1 MTDIV
6 KSPRKTI
13 WAAQLN
19 KILAMKRLLKIS
31 LLTILS
37 ISVVLIVFLVFLS
50 IEAKNYNS
58 IDKTFGDR
66 LNKVAIQ
73 NARILDTETGILS
86 ENQTVL
92 INHGYISKII
102 KEDSEISDDY
112 KIIDAANKVLMHG
125 LADMHTH
132 IFDRA
137 ELVQYLSYG
146 VTHVRNMMGFPTHLT
161 WRSEVENNQL
171 SGSRL
176 ITAGPTLNGT
186 QNTSPLH
193 HNMESS
199 KEAYDAVGTIK
210 NEGYDFIKVYD
221 GLSQE
226 QLEEISKS
234 ATENSITFSGHPIR
248 GVSNEYI
255 LNAGYTTIEHVE
267 ELFQS
272 MLDYELDS
280 LKAQELV
287 KELKEADVPVT
298 ITLSAY
304 NHLYRTAL
312 EKEAFLETLPTE
324 QISPFLRYLGARSL
338 EGWKNPT
345 QSGYDWTMKKYAF
358 MEYLVRLLDKE
369 GVPILLGTDT
379 GPNLTIPGWSVHEE
393 INLMQDLG
401 ISNLKIIH
409 SGTTEAVDILNHR
422 SFTGS
427 IEEGAMA
434 NILFLDQNPLE
445 NMETLSL
452 PNGLILEGVYYD
464 QLTLLEMREY
474 AKTHFAP
481 FLISVGQFINY
492 IFNN

>member
-1 MTDIV
+1 MMV
-6 KSPRKTI
+6 
-13 WAAQLN
+13 
-19 KILAMKRLLKIS
+19 MKRFLKIFS
-31 LLTILS
+31 LTILS
-37 ISVVLIVFLVFLS
+37 ISVVITVFLVFLS
-50 IEAKNYNS
+50 IESTSYNS
-58 IDKTFGDR
+58 IDKTFGEK
-66 LNKVAIQ
+66 LTKVAVQ
-73 NARILDTETGILS
+73 NARIFDPETGILS
-86 ENQTVL
+86 NEKTVF
-92 INHGYISKII
+92 INHGYISKIS
-102 KEDSEISDDY
+102 ESDSEISIKY
-112 KIIDAANKVLMHG
+112 RIIDAKNKVLMHG

-137 ELVQYLSYG
+137 ELIQYLSYG

-199 KEAYDAVGTIK
+199 KEAYEIVGKIK

-226 QLEEISKS
+226 QIEAISTS
-234 ATENSITFSGHPIR
+234 ATENSITFSGHPIK
-248 GVSNEYI
+248 GVSNQFI
-255 LNAGYTTIEHVE
+255 LNSGYTTLEHVE

-280 LKAQELV
+280 LRAQELV
-287 KELKEADVPVT
+287 KELKEADIPVT

-338 EGWKNPT
+338 EGWINPT

-358 MEYLVRLLDKE
+358 MEYLVHLLDEE

-379 GPNLTIPGWSVHEE
+379 GPNLTVPGWSVLEE
-393 INLMQDLG
+393 IALMQDLG
-401 ISNLKIIH
+401 ISNLKIIQ

-422 SFTGS
+422 SFTGT
-427 IEEGAMA
+427 IKEGAMA
-434 NILFLDQNPLE
+434 NILFLDQNPL
-445 NMETLSL
+445 
-452 PNGLILEGVYYD
+452 Y
-464 QLTLLEMREY
+464 QL
-474 AKTHFAP
+474 A
-481 FLISVGQFINY
+481 SS
-492 IFNN
+492 

>member
-1 MTDIV
+1 MMV
-6 KSPRKTI
+6 
-13 WAAQLN
+13 
-19 KILAMKRLLKIS
+19 MKRFLKIFS
-31 LLTILS
+31 LTILS
-37 ISVVLIVFLVFLS
+37 ISVVITVFLVFLS
-50 IEAKNYNS
+50 IESTSYNS
-58 IDKTFGDR
+58 IDKTFGEK
-66 LNKVAIQ
+66 LTKVAVQ
-73 NARILDTETGILS
+73 NARIFDPETGILS
-86 ENQTVL
+86 NEKTVF
-92 INHGYISKII
+92 INHGYISKIS
-102 KEDSEISDDY
+102 ESDSEISNKY
-112 KIIDAANKVLMHG
+112 RIIDAKNKVLMHG

-137 ELVQYLSYG
+137 ELIQYLSYG

-199 KEAYDAVGTIK
+199 KEAYEIVGKIK

-226 QLEEISKS
+226 QIEAISTS
-234 ATENSITFSGHPIR
+234 ATENSITFSGHPIK
-248 GVSNEYI
+248 GVSNQFI
-255 LNAGYTTIEHVE
+255 LNSGYTTLEHVE

-280 LKAQELV
+280 LRAQELV
-287 KELKEADVPVT
+287 KELKEADIPVT

-338 EGWKNPT
+338 EGWINPT

-358 MEYLVRLLDKE
+358 MEYLVHLLDEE

-379 GPNLTIPGWSVHEE
+379 GPNLTVPGWSVLEE
-393 INLMQDLG
+393 IALMQDLG
-401 ISNLKIIH
+401 ISNLKIIQ

-422 SFTGS
+422 SFTGT
-427 IEEGAMA
+427 IKEGAMA

-445 NMETLSL
+445 DMETLSL

-464 QLTLLEMREY
+464 QPTLLEMREY
-474 AKTHFAP
+474 ANTHFAP

-492 IFNN
+492 IFN